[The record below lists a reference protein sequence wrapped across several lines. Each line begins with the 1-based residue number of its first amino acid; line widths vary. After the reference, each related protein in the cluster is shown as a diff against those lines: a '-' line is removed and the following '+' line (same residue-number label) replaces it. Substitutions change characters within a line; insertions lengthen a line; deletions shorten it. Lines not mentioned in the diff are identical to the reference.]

1 MSIFGNLGRNVDATL
16 GGSISW
22 VEQQW
27 TNRLVQISVF
37 AGVIFWF
44 LSSYKLVDQ
53 VDKYIEKMFKL
64 KLGQNGT
71 RALHGAI
78 FGVSIYFLIKF
89 VLDPFVKR
97 IATIEGHTGTI
108 VYDNEDNKDN
118 ENNSE
123 EQAM

>member
-89 VLDPFVKR
+89 ILDPFVKR
-97 IATIEGHTGTI
+97 IATIEGHDV
-108 VYDNEDNKDN
+108 VYE
-118 ENNSE
+118 ENDE
-123 EQAM
+123 ELKPM

>member
-16 GGSISW
+16 GGSVSW

-44 LSSYKLVDQ
+44 LSSYKLIDQ
-53 VDKYIEKMFKL
+53 VDKSLEKMLKL

-78 FGVSIYFLIKF
+78 FGFFIYFLIKF
-89 VLDPFVKR
+89 ILDPFVKR
-97 IATIEGHTGTI
+97 IEGMDHTK
-108 VYDNEDNKDN
+108 DED
-118 ENNSE
+118 EAE
-123 EQAM
+123 EA